1 MSIKSFHSPP
11 FRVPGVSRPPA
22 AGRPLPFS
30 PLLVLAMF
38 LAMVLAPTCAHAQVP
53 QINEFLAVNTKGIQ
67 DNDGSYQGWVEV
79 YNPNLANPVNL
90 NGYKLTDGTNVWT
103 FPSVQVMPD
112 DRLLVWASG
121 KDKREPTAPLHTNFT
136 IPAAGG
142 TLSLQN
148 STGTV
153 ISSFISYP
161 AQTAD
166 VSWGRD
172 LSDVNLTSSAA
183 TATVGPR
190 TQTGFYTEPTPGE
203 ANNFV
208 GAGVAGEVEFSVPS
222 RAFLSTETFPLTIS
236 LKIPD
241 PDAVIRYTL
250 STTNST
256 ANNSLP
262 NATTG
267 NYAEPLT
274 INSTCLV
281 RARVFKE
288 GKLPGATTTAGYLRL
303 AANAENFSSTMPI
316 VVFSNFSGSTPP
328 GDGDQASYMWVW
340 EPAAPDNLSRFS
352 NPPTQ
357 FNRTMIDRRGSS
369 TLDNPKF
376 SLNVETRRQ
385 DNDEEEDISLLG
397 MPEHSD
403 WVFHAP
409 YNFDRSLLH
418 NPLVAALSNQ
428 IGRYA
433 VRNRMAEVF
442 CDTNG
447 STLTFNNS
455 ASGDYFGVYNVFEK
469 IRRGKDRVDIK
480 KLEMYDNDA
489 VNKTGGYIWKVDR
502 VDTGDSGFSAGGQSF
517 AYYYPKERDLE
528 APQRAPQR
536 TYLSSYITSFNTA
549 LQGANYTNPDTGYA
563 AFMDVPAAIDHHL
576 INTWANNVDGLRL
589 SGYWTKDRE
598 AKMYPG
604 PIWDFDRALSSTDGR
619 DINPKLW
626 SGSGDATDFFNY
638 TWWNRLFRDANF
650 YQAYID
656 RWQTLR
662 RTGAF
667 SPASIDAL
675 IDDLNSQISAEA
687 IARDVKRWNQTKRN
701 WTGAY
706 ALHPVLQA
714 GQPAEVQRLKDYLQV
729 RADFFDTQ
737 WVAPPDTT
745 ANSGYIVPGS
755 QVTLTGPAAG
765 KIYYTTDGS
774 DPRPFGGAAPAA
786 GTVEYTGPI
795 TVTGNL
801 RLKARVYN
809 SAFTALTGSR
819 NPPVVNKWSGPL
831 DRTYTIDPPAAAGEL
846 VISEINYHPADPTP
860 AELAVDAGFV
870 DNDFEFIEIRNVSDH
885 TVNLNEAAFT
895 AGVSYTF
902 TGAGARS
909 LAPGGILVIADNLAA
924 FAARYGA
931 AVTPVGPYSGD
942 LSNGSETVTLTSA
955 LGTVLDSVT
964 YSDKWFPTTD
974 GGGFSLVVKNV
985 FPDDADKAAAW
996 QASAVA
1002 SGSPGAWDSAS
1013 LVFTAGPDRDTS
1025 GSTALAG
1032 LPLVDLSAGAPVW
1045 AWSTTSGPGVVTY
1058 ADADAQSTTAT
1069 FPVPGLYV
1077 IRLSLTFNAI
1087 TTFDEL
1093 RVSMQDTPAAWIARN
1108 PGLGTLTD
1116 DFDKDGRIN
1125 FAEFALNTD
1134 ATVSDGSEPPVLSV
1148 ENGKSVLTYLRRKPA
1163 SGVIYGIEISNG
1175 LDAWRV
1181 PSSGELTELIIADDG
1196 LLETVKVTDTVSRA
1210 TEPRRFLRL
1219 RMSTAP

>member
-1 MSIKSFHSPP
+1 MMSLHSL
-11 FRVPGVSRPPA
+11 RSRTAGVPQFPA
-22 AGRPLPFS
+22 AGQPLPFS
-30 PLLVLAMF
+30 PILA
-38 LAMVLAPTCAHAQVP
+38 LALALTAISSHAQVP
-53 QINEFLAVNTKGIQ
+53 QINEFLSVNTKGIQ
-67 DNDGSYQGWVEV
+67 DEDGSYQGWIEV
-79 YNPNLANPVNL
+79 YNPNLANPLSL
-90 NGYKLTDGTNVWT
+90 NGYQLTDGTSVWI

-112 DRLLVWASG
+112 ARLLVWASG
-121 KDKREPTAPLHTNFT
+121 KDKRVITAPLHTNFT

-148 STGTV
+148 SSGTV
-153 ISSFISYP
+153 VSSFISYP

-183 TATVGPR
+183 TATVGTR
-190 TQTGFYTEPTPGE
+190 TQTGFYTKPTPGE
-203 ANNFV
+203 ANNFGGD
-208 GAGVAGEVEFSVPS
+208 GAGGEVEFSVPS

-236 LKIPD
+236 LKTPD

-262 NATTG
+262 NAVTG
-267 NYAEPLT
+267 VYTAPLI

-288 GKLPGATTTAGYLRL
+288 GKLPGATTTRGYLRL
-303 AANAENFSSTMPI
+303 AANAENFTSTMPI
-316 VVFSNFSGSTPP
+316 VVFSNFSGNTPP

-340 EPAAPDNLSRFS
+340 EPAAADNLSRFS
-352 NPPTQ
+352 NAPTQ
-357 FNRTMIDRRGSS
+357 FNRTVIDRRGSS

-385 DNDEEEDISLLG
+385 DNDEEDDISLLG
-397 MPEHSD
+397 MPRHSD

-418 NPLVAALSNQ
+418 NPLVYALSNQ

-442 CDTNG
+442 CDING

-455 ASGDYFGVYNVFEK
+455 ASGDYFGVYNVLEK
-469 IRRGKDRVDIK
+469 VRRGKDRVDIK
-480 KLEMYDNDA
+480 KLEMYDNDP
-489 VNKTGGYIWKVDR
+489 VTKTGGYIWKVDR
-502 VDTGDSGFSAGGQSF
+502 VDAGDSGFSAGGQSF
-517 AYYYPKERDLE
+517 AYYYPKERELK
-528 APQRAPQR
+528 APQRSPQKA
-536 TYLSSYITSFNTA
+536 YLSDYITKFNNA

-563 AFMDVPAAIDHHL
+563 AWLDVPASIDHHL
-576 INTWANNVDGLRL
+576 INTWACNVDALRL
-589 SGYWTKDRE
+589 SGYWTKNRE
-598 AKMYPG
+598 AKMFPG

-619 DINPKLW
+619 DTNPKIW
-626 SGSGDATDFFNY
+626 KGTGDGTDFFNY

-650 YQAYID
+650 YQDYID
-656 RWQTLR
+656 RWQALR

-667 SPASIDAL
+667 SPSSLNTL

-687 IARDVKRWNQTKRN
+687 IARDLKRWNQTKRN

-706 ALHPVLQA
+706 ALHPVPQA
-714 GQPAEVQRLKDYLQV
+714 GQPAEVQRLKDWLQV

-737 WVAPPDTT
+737 WVAQPETT
-745 ANSGYIVPGS
+745 ANSGYIPPGS
-755 QVTLTGPAAG
+755 GITLTGPAAG
-765 KIYYTTDGS
+765 KIFYTTDGS
-774 DPRPFGGAAPAA
+774 DPRPFGGGAPGA
-786 GTVEYTGPI
+786 GAVEYTGP
-795 TVTGNL
+795 VTIAGST

-809 SAFTALTGSR
+809 SAFTALTGAN
-819 NPPVVNKWSGPL
+819 NPPIVSKWSGPL
-831 DRTYTIDPPAAAGEL
+831 ERTFTIDPPAATGEL

-860 AELAVDAGFV
+860 AELAVNAAFGDK
-870 DNDFEFIEIRNVSDH
+870 DFEFIEIRNISARTVS
-885 TVNLNEAAFT
+885 LNEAAFT
-895 AGVSYTF
+895 AGVSYSF
-902 TGAGARS
+902 TGASARS
-909 LAPGGILVIADNLAA
+909 LAPGEILVIASNPVG

-931 AVTPVGPYSGD
+931 SVIPVGPYSGD
-942 LSNGSETVTLTSA
+942 LANGSETVTLTSA
-955 LGTVLDSVT
+955 LGVVLDSVT
-964 YSDKWFPTTD
+964 YSDKWWPTSD

-985 FPDDADKAAAW
+985 FPDDVNKAEAW
-996 QASAVA
+996 QPSAVA
-1002 SGSPGAWDSAS
+1002 AGSPGAWDSAS
-1013 LVFTAGPDRDTS
+1013 LGFTAGPDQGTT
-1025 GSTALAG
+1025 GSAALAG
-1032 LPLVDLSAGAPVW
+1032 KPLVDLSSGAPVW
-1045 AWSTTSGPGVVTY
+1045 AWSTTAGPGVVTY
-1058 ADADAQSTTAT
+1058 ADSNALATTAT

-1077 IRLSLTFNAI
+1077 IRLSLTFNAV

-1093 RVSMQDTPAAWIARN
+1093 RVSFQDTPAAWIARN

-1116 DFDKDGRIN
+1116 DFDKDGRSN
-1125 FAEFALNTD
+1125 FAEFALSTD
-1134 ATVSDGSEPPVLSV
+1134 ATVSNGSEPPVLSV

-1163 SGVIYGIEISNG
+1163 SGVTYAIEVSNN

-1181 PSSGELTELIIADDG
+1181 PGSGELTEVISADDG
-1196 LLETVKVTDTVSRA
+1196 LLETVKVTDTVSQT